1 MKSKCGRF
9 IIIFNG
15 EIYNFREIR
24 EQLEKLNYK
33 FLGTSDTEVF
43 LACIAEFGIDKRA
56 SFPMG
61 CSPLRSGIINIKQS
75 PWGETGLDESH
86 CISATLGGLYFASE
100 LKALLSLPS
109 LKFKPNSHALKNYL
123 QFGYVPAPLS
133 IFEEISKLHP
143 GTIICFTPG
152 NGKTSQRTY
161 WDAINGIR
169 KAKANQF
176 KGSFNEAKTQLTSLL
191 SSSVKNCM
199 ISDVPLGS
207 FLSGGIDSTLVTA
220 LMTAEGKEAINTFS
234 IGYDSQEYDES
245 NFALETSRILGSEHL
260 YLTATG
266 QHALKTIP
274 SLIDQ
279 LDEPL
284 ADPSSIPTY
293 LVSNLARTQVT
304 VALTGDA
311 GDELFGGYSRHL
323 YASHIQ
329 NILSVPRPLR
339 KSLLEVLRLVPF
351 ILVKNIRTFISSNFT
366 SRR

>member
-1 MKSKCGRF
+1 MHARLSVIDTSFGNQPMKSKCGRF

-43 LACIAEFGIDKRA
+43 LACIAEFGIDKACLISNGMFAFAVWDNKHKTITLGRDR
-56 SFPMG
+56 FG
-61 CSPLRSGIINIKQS
+61 QKPLYFGHI
-75 PWGETGLDESH
+75 G
-86 CISATLGGLYFASE
+86 GGLYFASE

-220 LMTAEGKEAINTFS
+220 LMTAEGKKQSTHF
-234 IGYDSQEYDES
+234 
-245 NFALETSRILGSEHL
+245 L
-260 YLTATG
+260 
-266 QHALKTIP
+266 
-274 SLIDQ
+274 
-279 LDEPL
+279 
-284 ADPSSIPTY
+284 
-293 LVSNLARTQVT
+293 
-304 VALTGDA
+304 
-311 GDELFGGYSRHL
+311 
-323 YASHIQ
+323 
-329 NILSVPRPLR
+329 
-339 KSLLEVLRLVPF
+339 
-351 ILVKNIRTFISSNFT
+351 
-366 SRR
+366 